1 MPVSLTPNPPQMGEG
16 SVKKSLRDFH
26 VKEPAMQTV
35 LATPAAARPHEVAVP
50 LPALENTV
58 SSRSLMGSAS
68 TLIIEHMGMHYVL
81 RATRNGKLILTK

>member
-1 MPVSLTPNPPQMGEG
+1 MPVSLTPNPSPKMGEG

-35 LATPAAARPHEVAVP
+35 LATPAARPHEVAAP
-50 LPALENTV
+50 LPVPENTV